1 MRVGI
6 VNGLAGKNCIRWQR
20 VSPRVQAFRIL
31 SMSAIL
37 AGPQSPATGESV
49 LTESRG
55 TFCARL
61 KAAREAKG
69 VTIDQI
75 AASTKI
81 PAALLQG
88 LECTDVS
95 RWPAGLYRRAYL
107 REYLRMIGLPP
118 DPIVAEFRRLF
129 PHSDDDTPVIGPLQP
144 IEHQPTPFSMM
155 LAEDSPRRAARLWA
169 RLAAASIDAALVFG
183 TSMAAALALRLDPGM
198 VLGGVAVAYHAVAA
212 IAIGRTVGARL
223 TVDRRIVTRWK
234 RRGERPAP
242 AENPPPE
249 TLPAS
254 REEPPREALPS
265 ASTA

>member
-1 MRVGI
+1 
-6 VNGLAGKNCIRWQR
+6 
-20 VSPRVQAFRIL
+20 
-31 SMSAIL
+31 
-37 AGPQSPATGESV
+37 
-49 LTESRG
+49 LTESQG
-55 TFCARL
+55 AFCARL

-81 PAALLQG
+81 PASLLQG
-88 LECTDVS
+88 LEHGDVS

-107 REYLRMIGLPP
+107 RDYLRMIGLPP
-118 DPIVAEFRRLF
+118 DPHVAEFRRLF
-129 PHSDDDTPVIGPLQP
+129 PHRDDDTPVLGCMQP

-155 LAEDSPRRAARLWA
+155 LAEDRPRRAARVSA
-169 RLAAASIDAALVFG
+169 RLAAASIDAALVVG
-183 TSMAAALALRLDPGM
+183 ASMAVVVALRLDAGM

-212 IAIGRTVGARL
+212 IVLGRTVGARL
-223 TVDRRIVTRWK
+223 TVDRRVVTRWK

-249 TLPAS
+249 TLPAPAGD
-254 REEPPREALPS
+254 PPPEALPS